1 MVAKQTE
8 MSRKRRKGG
17 PLDRAA
23 VEELALSYLARFAT
37 SSAKLEAYLWR
48 KIRER
53 GVAEDGDPIDVGAVV
68 ARMVELRYVDDEAYA
83 RARSSGLLR
92 RGYGARR
99 VDQALR
105 AAGIEEELRADAA
118 PDERSARAAALAFA
132 RKRGFGPFGGCAG
145 AGEPIDRA
153 RREKQIAAMVR
164 AGHDFATAR
173 QMVYAEQAEDA
184 ERWASE
190 VEE

>member
-37 SSAKLEAYLWR
+37 SSAKLEAYLWC

-68 ARMVELRYVDDEAYA
+68 ARMIELRYVDDAAYA

-92 RGYGARR
+92 KGYGARR

-105 AAGIEEELRADAA
+105 AAGIEDELRAEAA

-132 RKRGFGPFGGCAG
+132 RKRGFGPFAG
-145 AGEPIDRA
+145 SARSGEPWDRA

-164 AGHDFATAR
+164 AGHDFGTAR
-173 QMVYAEQAEDA
+173 QLVYAELAEDA
-184 ERWASE
+184 ERWVSE